1 MNGKETEA
9 EAVATGIKTTP
20 DRLPTEPPAIEVEG
34 EKLLSDTTATVV
46 PVDKKLKKKKE
57 KKEKAPK
64 VPGKSPL
71 NFLYDPKKRTV
82 LGRDGLNW
90 GS

>member
-9 EAVATGIKTTP
+9 EAVATGIKTIP
-20 DRLPTEPPAIEVEG
+20 DRSSVEPPTIAVEG
-34 EKLLSDTTATVV
+34 ERLLSDTTAEVV
-46 PVDKKLKKKKE
+46 PVGKKLKKE
-57 KKEKAPK
+57 KKAKAPK